1 MNEKYLLTVTT
12 RENWKHEATRKQ
24 IEHSLARALPA
35 NATVV
40 NSQWL
45 GTTDLDLAVWGPM
58 CRYTIV
64 YTEGTAD
71 A

>member
-1 MNEKYLLTVTT
+1 MEKYLLTVTT
-12 RENWKHEATRKQ
+12 RENWRHEATRRQ
-24 IEHSLARALPA
+24 IEHNLAKALPT
-35 NATVV
+35 NAKVV

-45 GTTDLDLAVWGPM
+45 GTTDLDLAMWGSM

-64 YTEGTAD
+64 YTESDSD